1 MRELEPNKNGHG
13 TKRYSIAMVAACPF
27 PVNYGSPAAI
37 RELSETLSEM
47 GHNVHVVTYPHG
59 DNLSVGTAR
68 VHRVAQLRKWA
79 GPQVGPSK
87 EKLLLDFLLLLKL
100 CHVIRK
106 EKIEIIHAHNYEG
119 GLAGVFARFITR
131 RPLVYN
137 AVNLMSDELHT
148 YGFVKP
154 RFLANWLA
162 AALDWF
168 VPIFPDHI
176 IAVTQD
182 LYDWHAKHG
191 IAKERLTLVPCGVRP
206 ALFEGADA
214 EKFRA
219 RYAIGSRPVIMYA
232 GVNSA
237 FQRIDYLLRAFTLVL
252 KSEPSALLMIVS
264 PIDNEPDLPDNLAL
278 AKSLGISDNVIFVS
292 PHTLE
297 DLPHYLAMAAVTVVP
312 RPECPGH
319 PIKLV
324 NYMMAGKPIVCST
337 GSAKGITHMHDALLI
352 PDHDWEKMGEAIV
365 TLMRDAKLSEKL
377 GANAKETVLN
387 NLDWQILAR
396 KVEEIYTALL

>member
-1 MRELEPNKNGHG
+1 VTGLEPNKKGQAI
-13 TKRYSIAMVAACPF
+13 KRYSIAMVAACPF

-59 DNLSVGTAR
+59 DNLSVGKAR
-68 VHRVAQLRKWA
+68 VHRVARLGKSA
-79 GPQVGPSK
+79 GPHVGPSK
-87 EKLLLDFLLLLKL
+87 DKLLLDLLLLRKL

-119 GLAGVFARFITR
+119 GLAGVFAKFITR

-148 YGFVKP
+148 YGFIKP
-154 RFLANWLA
+154 RFLAHWLA
-162 AALDWF
+162 AALDWLM
-168 VPIFPDHI
+168 PIFPDHV

-182 LYDWHAKHG
+182 LYDWHVQHG
-191 IAKERLTLVPCGVRP
+191 VAEERLTLVPCGVRP
-206 ALFEGADA
+206 AMFEGADA

-232 GVNSA
+232 GVNNA
-237 FQRIDYLLRAFTLVL
+237 FQRVDYLLRAFTLVL

-264 PIDNEPDLPDNLAL
+264 PIDNEPDLPANLAL
-278 AKSLGISDNVIFVS
+278 AKSLGISKNVIFVG

-297 DLPHYLAMAAVTVVP
+297 DLPHYLAMATVTVVP

-324 NYMMAGKPIVCST
+324 NYMMAGKPIVCFT
-337 GSAKGITHMHDALLI
+337 GAAKGITHMHDAVLV

-365 TLMRDAKLSEKL
+365 TLIRDPKLSEKL
-377 GANAKETVLN
+377 GATARETALN
-387 NLDWQILAR
+387 NLDWQILVK
-396 KVEEIYTALL
+396 KVENVYAAVL